1 MKKAG
6 AMVAAGARWCSPVA
20 HMLLLITCRRCVVC
34 AAPAAADQ
42 ELTHLRFY
50 FHEVNAG
57 APSATVVNVASL
69 HKYVTQRN
77 ATQRISPT
85 YL

>member
-20 HMLLLITCRRCVVC
+20 LILLITCRRCVVC